1 MSLESLLIRQPRR
14 KVFVSY
20 HHTNDKQYYE
30 QFMGMFDA
38 SYEVVA
44 DNSVRNTIN
53 SDNSD
58 YVIRAIRERYIT
70 GSSCTIVLCGPHT
83 PWRKFVDW
91 EIKATLDAQHALIGV
106 LLPNCPRNPEHGLY
120 LVPDRLHDN
129 IESGYALWES
139 WPTILGA
146 GYAVKHWI
154 EAALARP
161 KHLIRNNRMLM
172 SCNGTSLYAQ
182 TSPLRMP
189 RPPCSKT

>member
-1 MSLESLLIRQPRR
+1 MSLESLLIRRPRR

-20 HHTNDKQYYE
+20 HHGNDRQYYE

-38 SYEVVA
+38 SYEVVT
-44 DNSVRNTIN
+44 DNSVRNAIN

-70 GSSCTIVLCGPHT
+70 GSSCTVVLCGPHT

-106 LLPNCPRNPEHGLY
+106 RLPNCPLDAGSNSY

-129 IESGYALWES
+129 IVSGYALWES

-146 GYAVKHWI
+146 GHAVQQWI
-154 EAALARP
+154 EAALAKP
-161 KHLIRNNRMLM
+161 ASLIRNNRALM
-172 SCNGTSLYAQ
+172 SRNGTSPYAQ
-182 TSPLRMP
+182 TSLLGMP
-189 RPPCSKT
+189 RRTLF